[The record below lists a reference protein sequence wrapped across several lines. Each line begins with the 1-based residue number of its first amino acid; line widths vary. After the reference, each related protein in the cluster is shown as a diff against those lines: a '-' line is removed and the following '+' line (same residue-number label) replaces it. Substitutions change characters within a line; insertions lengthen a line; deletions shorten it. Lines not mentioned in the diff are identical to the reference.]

1 MFSNLSVKAPAAAAS
16 LDPFGLT
23 PSASSSTSKPVGDP
37 LDFLSASASGAR
49 PAPVAAAA
57 ASSSFDFLG
66 GSGGQAAAQPMMRN
80 AYGHPQQ
87 QQPMGG
93 YGMGY
98 PPGMQQQPMG
108 AYGMGVGMGMGMA
121 PQQRPNQQMGYGM
134 QPPPPHAFAFGNA
147 AAADPFAN
155 IGASK
160 SGGGIKPAAATT
172 VNSKIND
179 SFSFVNDMLK
189 K

>member
-23 PSASSSTSKPVGDP
+23 PSASSSTSKPMGDP
-37 LDFLSASASGAR
+37 LDFLAASR
-49 PAPVAAAA
+49 PAPAAAA
-57 ASSSFDFLG
+57 APSSFDFLG
-66 GSGGQAAAQPMMRN
+66 GGGGQAAAQPMMRN
-80 AYGHPQQ
+80 AYGQPQQ
-87 QQPMGG
+87 PQQMGG

-98 PPGMQQQPMG
+98 PSGMQQQQPMG
-108 AYGMGVGMGMGMA
+108 AYGMGMGMA
-121 PQQRPNQQMGYGM
+121 PQQHQQMGYGM
-134 QPPPPHAFAFGNA
+134 QHPQQQPHAFAFGNA

-155 IGASK
+155 IGAK
-160 SGGGIKPAAATT
+160 SAVGGAKPVAATT